1 VIKIAPVLVAA
12 CWIIFAIYWLI
23 SAWGTKKTT
32 ERQSWKDR
40 IAHRIPIVFGVLLLR
55 PTPRPHIHSS
65 IIVHNP
71 AVQAAAVILCV
82 LGLLGAI
89 WSRRTIARNWS
100 GDVVFKEEHELV
112 ERGPYR
118 WVRHPI
124 YTSILLMALGSA
136 LLVCRWTSFAGFL
149 VMAVGFLIKLRQ
161 EEALL
166 LRHFPSEYSA
176 YKSRV
181 KTLIPFVW

>member
-1 VIKIAPVLVAA
+1 MVKIAPVLIVA
-12 CWIIFAIYWLI
+12 CWIVFGIYWLI
-23 SAWGTKKTT
+23 SAWGTKKTA
-32 ERQSWKDR
+32 ERQKWTDK
-40 IAHRIPIVFGVLLLR
+40 IAYQVPTVLGVLLLR
-55 PTPRPHIHSS
+55 PIPRRHIHSS

-71 AVQAAAVILCV
+71 AVLTIAVTLCV

-89 WSRRTIARNWS
+89 WSRRTIAKNWS
-100 GDVVFKEEHELV
+100 GEVVFKEEHELV

-136 LLVCRWTSFAGFL
+136 LMLCRWTSFAGFL
-149 VMAVGFLIKLRQ
+149 LMAVGFLIKLRQ

-166 LRHFPSEYSA
+166 LRHFPREYSA